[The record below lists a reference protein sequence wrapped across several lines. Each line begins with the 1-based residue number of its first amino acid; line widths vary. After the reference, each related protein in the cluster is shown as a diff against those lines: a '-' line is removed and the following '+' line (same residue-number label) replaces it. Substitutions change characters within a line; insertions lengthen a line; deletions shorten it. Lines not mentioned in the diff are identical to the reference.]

1 MALDGTD
8 LKPQVALCV
17 GRIWPSQTTMANAS
31 RGAMLTGYAIDWSE
45 TALVC
50 SDKQATVTWV
60 PGRRKAN
67 LQFVHSESLLA
78 PSLQVLETGRALKL
92 LDNQRQAWADRRLCH
107 LQGEH
112 EGRAQAAS

>member
-67 LQFVHSESLLA
+67 LQCLFTIADTVRAPAGTKS
-78 PSLQVLETGRALKL
+78 PSLGDWQSLE
-92 LDNQRQAWADRRLCH
+92 
-107 LQGEH
+107 
-112 EGRAQAAS
+112 AA